1 MNNKDHLYTHKVPSE
16 IMPTREAKKLIITI
30 DELDSYAA
38 DIWKKIDPKYY
49 YQYKKGAVLCPAKIS
64 PEGNNIQMLEGFIK
78 IMFQYIKDD
87 IHDKEPNLEKRQ
99 EQLVS
104 LSLVEQTIVQSVQLL
119 NLFNFKL
126 DVKSITSIIH
136 GYINEY
142 AKRTTNS

>member
-1 MNNKDHLYTHKVPSE
+1 MNNKDHLYTHKPPSE
-16 IMPTREAKKLIITI
+16 ITPSLEAKKLVITL

-49 YQYKKGAVLCPAKIS
+49 YQYKKGVVLCPPKINS
-64 PEGNNIQMLEGFIK
+64 ECNNIEMLEGFIK

-87 IHDKEPNLEKRQ
+87 IHDKEPNIEKRQ
-99 EQLVS
+99 DQLVS

-119 NLFNFKL
+119 ALFNFKL
-126 DVKSITSIIH
+126 DVKSITCIIH